1 MALEKRIYSQ
11 WAFAVNGVEKSKV
24 NHEIYKEI
32 KEKAEVK
39 WVKSGYGHK
48 KYEVVSNPHNL
59 SKEELALI
67 CDSGNL
73 CFGYRTEGDL
83 IVIHTD

>member
-1 MALEKRIYSQ
+1 MVAKKIYNS
-11 WAFAVNGVEKSKV
+11 WAFESNASEKGQM
-24 NHEIYKEI
+24 NREIYQEI
-32 KEKAEVK
+32 KDKAEVE
-39 WVKSGYGHK
+39 WAGSGYGHT
-48 KYEVVSNPHNL
+48 KYRVVSNPHNL
-59 SKEELALI
+59 SALELALI